1 MMWRMVKDMV
11 PFLSHNFTNAYKSFK
26 DKLTGKGQNKTREEI
41 CFRYTDEI
49 LGPLV
54 GGLFI
59 RHEFTVADKKEVE
72 EMMQLIIKAF
82 EKNSESV
89 PWISGQTIKAVKEK
103 VDKSARKQVTSDCI

>member
-1 MMWRMVKDMV
+1 MKDMV
-11 PFLSHNFTNAYKSFK
+11 PFLSKDFTNAYKSFK
-26 DKLTGKGQNKTREEI
+26 EKLTGKGQKKTREET
-41 CFRYTDEI
+41 CYRYTDEI

-89 PWISGQTIKAVKEK
+89 PWISSQTIVAVKQK
-103 VDKSARKQVTSDCI
+103 VSEILIRNRLPYLA

>member
-1 MMWRMVKDMV
+1 MVKDMV
-11 PFLSHNFTNAYKSFK
+11 PFLSTSFTTSYKAFK
-26 DKLTGKGQNKTREEI
+26 ERLTGKGQHKSREET

-59 RHEFTVADKKEVE
+59 RHLFSVGDKKEVE

-82 EKNSESV
+82 EKNSETV

-103 VDKSARKQVTSDCI
+103 VRN